1 MNKLIR
7 LLIIQ
12 LVILYSCNILAQS
25 YGRVY
30 NILDGNEYITE
41 LLYKNNKFFILG
53 KGVWDPQNHF
63 SKEADYITILD
74 ENKDIQYTKFFVDKF
89 FWAPNNVLLDI
100 NDTIYLLGF
109 DVWDTLGLGK
119 IMIYKTNLQGD
130 SLDYFSFHFPR
141 NVEATGMAYKDD
153 YLYIIGDNFVFNGKY
168 DDELIVLK
176 SDKKG
181 KIIKEE
187 RFKDVAMPENTNVAR
202 DIALCPDGNFVA
214 MFTAQNN
221 DGHRAILFKFDE
233 DLNVLWQRVFNT
245 CSDFYNYPDVT
256 VGKNGNIFLTWSLD
270 TETML
275 DKGEIGWAKFR
286 KYSTWPVTLYGLTGD
301 GDIMWSDTLWT
312 LRSKGKT
319 FGPQYNTFKLKE
331 AKNGDYLAAGLYHE
345 LKDRKAWAL
354 LMRYSPEGKL
364 LWQKIYEDKNFDCK
378 YNDFFDI
385 QEEDNGDII
394 CGGELWDRNGEWN
407 NAEHMWLIRVDSM
420 GCFEPGCG
428 TKDTLH
434 LILTE
439 SDYVTSTGEV
449 IKDYSYDEGIVV
461 FPNPASTYINVELPG
476 IAKAKEWNII
486 DTQGNKIAKGKA
498 ENISHIDISELK
510 PGVYFMQVINEKK
523 KSAVCKFVVKHTGK

>member
-30 NILDGNEYITE
+30 NIIGGNEYIFE
-41 LLYKNNKFFILG
+41 LLFKDNKFFLLC
-53 KGVWDPQNHF
+53 KGIWDPQNQV
-63 SKEADYITILD
+63 SKYCDYITILD
-74 ENKDIQYTKFFVDKF
+74 KNRDIKYTKYYLNSN
-89 FWAPNNVLLDI
+89 WLAAHGALLDI
-100 NDTIYLLGF
+100 NDTLYVLGYNA
-109 DVWDTLGLGK
+109 WDTLGRWQV
-119 IMIYKTNLQGD
+119 YKTNLQGD
-130 SLDYFSFHFPR
+130 SIDYFTFHFPIQTYAR
-141 NVEATGMAYKDD
+141 GMLTKDD
-153 YLYIIGDNFVFNGKY
+153 YLYILGNTFVFNDKN
-168 DDELIVLK
+168 DAEMVVIK

-187 RFKDVAMPENTNVAR
+187 RFKDVALPGNDISVHGVAR
-202 DIALCPDGNFVA
+202 SPDGNFVA
-214 MFTAQNN
+214 VFTALNH
-221 DGHRAILFKFDE
+221 DGFRAILFKFDE

-476 IAKAKEWNII
+476 IAKATEWNII

-523 KSAVCKFVVKHTGK
+523 KSAVCKFVVEHTGK